1 MLHYAGMIRSRW
13 NYKHYY
19 NKNHKA
25 LELDDNQ
32 FWMIAQLYAVLYAMR
47 VILMQTQTD
56 GNGTISYAP
65 FFIYRVFSHYVTAD
79 HYWVPETRHS
89 ETPDREGKW
98 DGNAHFPRQKF
109 DGTPTCPRPTVEGE
123 GETLLCYVPGAMNRI
138 GMTRIKKADL
148 DAIPKKLIDCL
159 VDNLGEY
166 GANMARH
173 NKSRI
178 LGMSVNPFATKFLI
192 PELLDLS
199 KDVEEVDGELR
210 GLACNVDTLAKRYL
224 KDAIKDVCSE
234 LLKRPQQ
241 RAAVERA
248 VTFNADDPLLTKAEK
263 RRHLQMSAE
272 PEEEA
277 PQEEGVD
284 RVAATIDAWFGQD
297 FKLVAILTKQKR
309 HVPLPIISTIG
320 TNKIE
325 WVENVELVAKHFDL
339 LEWWETHGK
348 SAFPLIYPVAIC
360 ILAVPESNGHQE
372 RTFSAATWMDGI
384 LKQLQ
389 MKVLTYKNSKFMDE
403 HRFHLRKDQLDKAK
417 RRTTDLL
424 ERIAKKKPEEEISP
438 AFQDMLELGVLE
450 AMNALEEAR
459 QDD

>member
-1 MLHYAGMIRSRW
+1 
-13 NYKHYY
+13 
-19 NKNHKA
+19 
-25 LELDDNQ
+25 
-32 FWMIAQLYAVLYAMR
+32 
-47 VILMQTQTD
+47 
-56 GNGTISYAP
+56 
-65 FFIYRVFSHYVTAD
+65 
-79 HYWVPETRHS
+79 
-89 ETPDREGKW
+89 
-98 DGNAHFPRQKF
+98 
-109 DGTPTCPRPTVEGE
+109 
-123 GETLLCYVPGAMNRI
+123 MNRI

-148 DAIPKKLIDCL
+148 DAIPKKLIDRL
-159 VDNLGEY
+159 VDNLVEY
-166 GANMARH
+166 GANMAKH
-173 NKSRI
+173 NNKSRI

-192 PELLDLS
+192 PEILALS
-199 KDVEEVDGELR
+199 TDVEEVDGELR

-224 KDAIKDVCSE
+224 NE
-234 LLKRPQQ
+234 Q
-241 RAAVERA
+241 
-248 VTFNADDPLLTKAEK
+248 
-263 RRHLQMSAE
+263 
-272 PEEEA
+272 EA

-297 FKLVAILTKQKR
+297 FKLVAILMNQKR

-348 SAFPLIYPVAIC
+348 SAYPLIYPVAIC

-389 MKVLTYKNSKFMDE
+389 HDITFQMKVLTYKNSKFMDE
-403 HRFHLRKDQLDKAK
+403 HRFHLQKDQLEKAK

-450 AMNALEEAR
+450 AIKALEEAR